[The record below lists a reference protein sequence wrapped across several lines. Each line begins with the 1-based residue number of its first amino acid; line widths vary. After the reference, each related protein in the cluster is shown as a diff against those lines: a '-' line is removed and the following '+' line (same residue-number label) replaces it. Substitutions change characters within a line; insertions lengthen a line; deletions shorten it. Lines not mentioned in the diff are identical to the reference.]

1 MKMKKIL
8 AAVLSLLMLLA
19 LFPTVALA
27 VDGEGSGNAEGI
39 KVSKTAELVS
49 DGTYTITLEAYATGT
64 TTTVTETKAVPLDIV
79 LVLDQSGS
87 MAYND
92 NGYSTNT
99 ASDRRIYKLQASL
112 RTFVNSIL
120 NNSKGNDN
128 IDHKV
133 AIAGYASDEDMGRSS
148 NISGIGYNGSD
159 SYWVNTGLY
168 INGAFKNYETV
179 ETVNSY
185 SPVYGNS
192 ISVWNSYYVLVDGSY
207 VQVYRAGNYNNRH
220 WEYNY
225 NGQTVTVVPMTSETD
240 TNSDH
245 VQFYSYESSDVSTP
259 LSPADYQSAL
269 ASVNV
274 GGVVNS
280 TILGSIDLL
289 KASGGTC
296 TEYGMLMAQ
305 NVFANNPIEEGSDR
319 KRVVILFTDGETD
332 STANTVYGYADGLKS
347 TYGATVYC
355 VGFGSSVD
363 TSFLN
368 RISSNYDGSG
378 EATGETKYSMLASN
392 QTELENIFQNIFKD
406 IETPSTS
413 VTLGTSSVMKDIIGT
428 AFDLPAEFTEASN
441 ISVKTVAGSTTDGT
455 TITWGAETLNPAGV
469 YATADTENNKVEV
482 TGFDYADKYI
492 APSHDGEKLV
502 VTITGVEATEAAATG
517 EAVPTNG
524 ELSGIYENGEAA
536 VPVKAFEQPLTVIGN
551 KTYVLDYA
559 KTAELT
565 ELGQSATHLDG
576 EAMRKITGNSTAL
589 SETYGNVSVS
599 SDGVLTYTPK
609 TTNWDGYDSFFAFG
623 TKDSGYSWS
632 KVSVLPANNVYYED
646 DFITGVDGVALGIV
660 YSGVWTVDGKSAG
673 NTETAN
679 NPVQGG
685 WVEGDTG
692 LSDDAAYS
700 DGSAHKADAS
710 SGNKATAT
718 FTFTGTGVDI
728 YSKTDMTTGTII
740 ATLKN
745 SANNE
750 NKVSKTFIVDN
761 KSASGTYYQIPTVT
775 FSGLVHGEYT
785 VTITVTT
792 GAANDGNRCTYYL
805 DGIRVYNPIQ
815 DKESES
821 TVQNAYKDELSAT
834 FTEVRDLLKSGYT
847 AFIDEGLD
855 ENGNRT
861 GVSTV
866 GDYTTSEYGP
876 IAPEHEIY
884 LANGQSVVLGLS
896 GTADKYYIGLKAPSG
911 TATTAN
917 ISAGGTTKTSVSVS
931 SASDLYY
938 VVVPNDGNTITVE
951 NTGSGLLSITKLRTT
966 LAAGS
971 GASGVSFLDLDD
983 ETALNTYTAFT
994 SYSMVAYN
1002 AAPATEEELEE
1013 QEKPEAT
1020 EPEDPEVT
1028 EPETPAEEGP
1038 GDVVID
1044 NPTEPEKPADEVRNE
1059 FINWL
1064 TDLFNSMRKIIGRR

>member
-1 MKMKKIL
+1 MKGAELMKMKKIL

-27 VDGEGSGNAEGI
+27 ADGEGSGNAEGI
-39 KVSKTAELVS
+39 KVSKTAELAD
-49 DGTYTITLEAYATGT
+49 DGTYTINLEAYATGT
-64 TTTVTETKAVPLDIV
+64 TTTVTEKSNVPLDVVMII
-79 LVLDQSGS
+79 DQSGS
-87 MAYND
+87 MDDYLTDLKAAVLKFIDNVRTNALADPKNPVNHRIAIVGFASNGTSYND
-92 NGYSTNT
+92 AKYENT
-99 ASDRRIYKLQASL
+99 ELFIG
-112 RTFVNSIL
+112 RT
-120 NNSKGNDN
+120 
-128 IDHKV
+128 
-133 AIAGYASDEDMGRSS
+133 
-148 NISGIGYNGSD
+148 
-159 SYWVNTGLY
+159 
-168 INGAFKNYETV
+168 
-179 ETVNSY
+179 
-185 SPVYGNS
+185 
-192 ISVWNSYYVLVDGSY
+192 
-207 VQVYRAGNYNNRH
+207 Q
-220 WEYNY
+220 YNY
-225 NGQTVTVVPMTSETD
+225 NGGSTGAKDAAGNYGSALQ
-240 TNSDH
+240 
-245 VQFYSYESSDVSTP
+245 DVSTDAGYNN
-259 LSPADYQSAL
+259 LVASKNAL
-269 ASVNV
+269 DAY
-274 GGVVNS
+274 
-280 TILGSIDLL
+280 
-289 KASGGTC
+289 GGTYPSAGY
-296 TEYGMLMAQ
+296 EMANGIFNANPNTDSEG
-305 NVFANNPIEEGSDR
+305 NVVRNRIIVF
-319 KRVVILFTDGETD
+319 FTDGEPGD
-332 STANTVYGYADGLKS
+332 GRDFSTNEANSTIGKAYTSKN
-347 TYGATVYC
+347 TYGATVYT
-355 VGFGSSVD
+355 VGFYSNASDNV
-363 TSFLN
+363 TNFMNCL
-368 RISSNYDGSG
+368 SSNYPTANTMLDTVKYEYVPVYAGDLDTSKSYYIDDQGKTEVTYYPISGTWRTSRYVKYTPKTSAEDGTNTQFYEKSLVSRG
-378 EATGETKYSMLASN
+378 KYYMTTSN
-392 QTELENIFQNIFKD
+392 SSELEKIFQTISQD

-413 VTLGTSSVMKDIIGT
+413 VTLGSSSVMKDIIGT
-428 AFDLPAEFTEASN
+428 AFDLPDGFTVSGN
-441 ISVKTVAGSTTDGT
+441 ITVKTVAGSTTDGT
-455 TITWGAETLNPAGV
+455 TINWGKETIAPTGV
-469 YATADTENNKVEV
+469 TPTANTEKNTVEV

-492 APSHDGEKLV
+492 APGHDGEKLV

-517 EAVPTNG
+517 EQVPTNG

-536 VPVKAFEQPLTVIGN
+536 VPVKAFDQPLTVIGN

-559 KTAELT
+559 KPAELT
-565 ELGQSATHLDG
+565 DLGQSVTHLDG
-576 EAMRKITGNSTAL
+576 TAMHKITTNSTAL
-589 SETYGNVSVS
+589 SEDYGNVSI
-599 SDGVLTYTPK
+599 SDKGTLIYTPK

-623 TKDSGYSWS
+623 TKDSSYSWS

-1013 QEKPEAT
+1013 QEKPEVT
-1020 EPEDPEVT
+1020 EPEEPA

>member
-27 VDGEGSGNAEGI
+27 EGETGDAGNDNG
-39 KVSKTAELVS
+39 VVLSKTAALQN

-64 TTTVTETKAVPLDIV
+64 TTTITETRAVPLDIV

-87 MAYND
+87 MSNSGYIKPLKNAVTSFVNTISKNAND
-92 NGYSTNT
+92 NKV
-99 ASDRRIYKLQASL
+99 DHRIAL
-112 RTFVNSIL
+112 V
-120 NNSKGNDN
+120 
-128 IDHKV
+128 
-133 AIAGYASDEDMGRSS
+133 GYASRYDS
-148 NISGIGYNGSD
+148 NTR
-159 SYWVNTGLY
+159 WVNTGLFIDGTLY
-168 INGAFKNYETV
+168 NYQQQGSSTQTSRLTAQNYKDALVSVNDANGNVTNSITTAINNIQGNGATYMN
-179 ETVNSY
+179 
-185 SPVYGNS
+185 
-192 ISVWNSYYVLVDGSY
+192 
-207 VQVYRAGNYNNRH
+207 
-220 WEYNY
+220 
-225 NGQTVTVVPMTSETD
+225 
-240 TNSDH
+240 
-245 VQFYSYESSDVSTP
+245 
-259 LSPADYQSAL
+259 
-269 ASVNV
+269 
-274 GGVVNS
+274 
-280 TILGSIDLL
+280 
-289 KASGGTC
+289 
-296 TEYGMLMAQ
+296 YGMIMA
-305 NVFANNPIEEGSDR
+305 NGVFQNNPIEEGSDR
-319 KRVVILFTDGETD
+319 KRIVVVFTDGEPGQSGYDETI
-332 STANTVYGYADGLKS
+332 ANATLEEGYKTKN
-347 TYGATVYC
+347 TYGATVYT
-355 VGFGSSVD
+355 VGLYSNASNNVTNFMNY
-363 TSFLN
+363 L
-368 RISSNYDGSG
+368 SSNYPNAQSMSATTNTEYEYIPVYSVDQAKTYYIQESNGSYSPVKYVETLFNGSG
-378 EATGETKYSMLASN
+378 WRTSRYGENYYPKTSADDNDTNHTQFYEEKTITTTTGGPGEKADSKYYMTTSSSG
-392 QTELENIFQNIFKD
+392 ELDKIFQTISQD

-455 TITWGAETLNPAGV
+455 TITWGAETPNPAGV

-536 VPVKAFEQPLTVIGN
+536 VPVKKFDQPLTVIGN

-559 KTAELT
+559 KPADLT
-565 ELGQSATHLDG
+565 ELGQSVTHLD
-576 EAMRKITGNSTAL
+576 ADSMQKIIAPDLTGFAK
-589 SETYGNVSVS
+589 TYGKVSYN
-599 SDGVLTYTPK
+599 DGTLTYTPN

-646 DFITGVDGVALGIV
+646 DFITGEDGVALGIV
-660 YSGVWTVDGKSAG
+660 YSGEWTVDGTAAG

-679 NPVQGG
+679 SPVQGG

-775 FSGLVHGEYT
+775 FSGLDHGEYT

-805 DGIRVYNPIQ
+805 DGIRVYNPIK
-815 DKESES
+815 DKETDS
-821 TVQNAYKDELSAT
+821 TVSGAYGEDNLNVT
-834 FTEVRDLLKSGYT
+834 FAEVRSILIDAANSSG
-847 AFIDEGLD
+847 AGVVNGAVFIDQVADDTKVLSPVLGTYED
-855 ENGNRT
+855 
-861 GVSTV
+861 
-866 GDYTTSEYGP
+866 YGP
-876 IAPEHEIY
+876 KHEVY
-884 LANGQSVVLGLS
+884 LATGQSISFNVTGGNFYV
-896 GTADKYYIGLKAPSG
+896 GLKAPNG
-911 TATTAN
+911 ATTAEFTNNGEKVSAN
-917 ISAGGTTKTSVSVS
+917 IGH
-931 SASDLYY
+931 ASDLFYLVAPDGAGN
-938 VVVPNDGNTITVE
+938 VVIQ
-951 NTGSGLLSITKLRTT
+951 NTGSNLLSVTKLRFVGDAGI
-966 LAAGS
+966 AAIS
-971 GASGVSFLDLDD
+971 VENAVQSVSNFR
-983 ETALNTYTAFT
+983 ALSVSAYTAVPV
-994 SYSMVAYN
+994 S
-1002 AAPATEEELEE
+1002 EDELD
-1013 QEKPEAT
+1013 QPEAT

-1059 FINWL
+1059 LINWL

>member
-27 VDGEGSGNAEGI
+27 ADGEGSGNAEGI
-39 KVSKTAELVS
+39 KVSKTAELAD
-49 DGTYTITLEAYATGT
+49 DGTYTINLEAYATGT
-64 TTTVTETKAVPLDIV
+64 TTTVTEKSNVPLDVVMII
-79 LVLDQSGS
+79 DQSGS
-87 MAYND
+87 MDGYLTDLKAAVLKFIDNVRTNALADPKNPVNHRIAIVGFASNGTSYND
-92 NGYSTNT
+92 AKYENT
-99 ASDRRIYKLQASL
+99 ELFIG
-112 RTFVNSIL
+112 RT
-120 NNSKGNDN
+120 
-128 IDHKV
+128 
-133 AIAGYASDEDMGRSS
+133 
-148 NISGIGYNGSD
+148 
-159 SYWVNTGLY
+159 
-168 INGAFKNYETV
+168 
-179 ETVNSY
+179 
-185 SPVYGNS
+185 
-192 ISVWNSYYVLVDGSY
+192 
-207 VQVYRAGNYNNRH
+207 Q
-220 WEYNY
+220 YNY
-225 NGQTVTVVPMTSETD
+225 NGGSTGANDAAGNYGSALQ
-240 TNSDH
+240 
-245 VQFYSYESSDVSTP
+245 DVSTDAGYNN
-259 LSPADYQSAL
+259 LVASKDAL
-269 ASVNV
+269 DAY
-274 GGVVNS
+274 
-280 TILGSIDLL
+280 
-289 KASGGTC
+289 GGTYPSAGY
-296 TEYGMLMAQ
+296 EMANGIFNANPNTDSEG
-305 NVFANNPIEEGSDR
+305 NVVRNRIIVF
-319 KRVVILFTDGETD
+319 FTDGEPGDGD
-332 STANTVYGYADGLKS
+332 SFSTNEANSTIGKAYTSKN
-347 TYGATVYC
+347 TYGATVYT
-355 VGFGSSVD
+355 VGFYSKASDNV
-363 TSFLN
+363 TNFMNCL
-368 RISSNYDGSG
+368 SSNYPTANTMLDTVKYEYVPVYAGDLDTSKSYYIDDQGKTEVTYYPISGTWRTSRYVKYTPKTSAEDGTNTQFYEKSLVSRG
-378 EATGETKYSMLASN
+378 KYYMTTSDSS
-392 QTELENIFQNIFKD
+392 ELENIFQTISQD

-413 VTLGTSSVMKDIIGT
+413 VTLGSSSVMKDIIGT
-428 AFDLPAEFTEASN
+428 AFDLPAGFTEDSN

-455 TITWGAETLNPAGV
+455 TITWGTETLNPDGV
-469 YATADTENNKVEV
+469 IATADTVNNKVEV
-482 TGFDYADKYI
+482 TGFDYAGKYI
-492 APSHDGEKLV
+492 APGHNGEKLV

-517 EAVPTNG
+517 EQVPTNG
-524 ELSGIYENGEAA
+524 ELSGIYENGEAT
-536 VPVKAFEQPLTVIGN
+536 VPIKTFDQPKTVIGN

-559 KTAELT
+559 KPAELT
-565 ELGQSATHLDG
+565 ELGQSTTHLDG

-599 SDGVLTYTPK
+599 SNGTLTYTPK

-623 TKDSGYSWS
+623 TKDSSYSWS

-646 DFITGVDGVALGIV
+646 DFVTDKGTGVVGIV
-660 YSGVWTVDGKSAG
+660 YGGKWDVDKTASGG

-679 NPVQGG
+679 NDVHGG
-685 WVEGDTG
+685 WVENDTG
-692 LSDDAAYS
+692 LSDDTGYS
-700 DGSAHKADAS
+700 DGSAHKAVAS
-710 SGNKATAT
+710 SDNKASAS

-728 YSKTDMTTGTII
+728 YSRTDMTTGTVV
-740 ATLKN
+740 ATLKASGSN
-745 SANNE
+745 TNGTS
-750 NKVSKTFIVDN
+750 KVYIVDN

-775 FSGLVHGEYT
+775 FGGLDHDQYT

-792 GAANDGNRCTYYL
+792 AAANDNNRCTYYL

-951 NTGSGLLSITKLRTT
+951 NTGEGLLSITKLRTT

-983 ETALNTYTAFT
+983 ETALNTYTAFS

-1013 QEKPEAT
+1013 QEKPE
-1020 EPEDPEVT
+1020 VT
-1028 EPETPAEEGP
+1028 EPEEPAQPEEPVEPETPEEEGP
-1038 GDVVID
+1038 GEVIIE
-1044 NPTEPEKPADEVRNE
+1044 NPTEPEKPADEVRDE

-1064 TDLFNSMRKIIGRR
+1064 TSLFNSMRKIIGRH

>member
-27 VDGEGSGNAEGI
+27 ADGEGSGNAEGI
-39 KVSKTAELVS
+39 KVSKTAELAD
-49 DGTYTITLEAYATGT
+49 DGTYTINLEAYATGT
-64 TTTVTETKAVPLDIV
+64 TTTVTEKSNVPLDVVMII
-79 LVLDQSGS
+79 DQSGS
-87 MAYND
+87 MKNYLTDLKAAVLKFIENVRTNALADPENPVNHRIAIVGFASNGTNYND
-92 NGYSTNT
+92 AKYENT
-99 ASDRRIYKLQASL
+99 ELFIG
-112 RTFVNSIL
+112 RT
-120 NNSKGNDN
+120 
-128 IDHKV
+128 
-133 AIAGYASDEDMGRSS
+133 
-148 NISGIGYNGSD
+148 
-159 SYWVNTGLY
+159 
-168 INGAFKNYETV
+168 
-179 ETVNSY
+179 
-185 SPVYGNS
+185 
-192 ISVWNSYYVLVDGSY
+192 
-207 VQVYRAGNYNNRH
+207 Q
-220 WEYNY
+220 YNY
-225 NGQTVTVVPMTSETD
+225 NGGSTGANDAAGNYGSALQ
-240 TNSDH
+240 
-245 VQFYSYESSDVSTP
+245 DVSTDAGYNN
-259 LSPADYQSAL
+259 LVASKDAL
-269 ASVNV
+269 NAY
-274 GGVVNS
+274 
-280 TILGSIDLL
+280 
-289 KASGGTC
+289 GGTYPSAGY
-296 TEYGMLMAQ
+296 EMANGIFNANPNTDSEG
-305 NVFANNPIEEGSDR
+305 NVVRNRIIVF
-319 KRVVILFTDGETD
+319 FTDGEPGDGD
-332 STANTVYGYADGLKS
+332 SFSTNEANSTIGKAYTSKN
-347 TYGATVYC
+347 TYGATVYT
-355 VGFGSSVD
+355 VGFYSKAS
-363 TSFLN
+363 TKITNFMNYL
-368 RISSNYDGSG
+368 SSNYPNAQAMEAETSYVAVYGSDIDQSKTYYIREWTLFGGYNYVAVTCTNDEWRDADNNTYTPKESSSDYRNDTFYELKTAAGPG
-378 EATGETKYSMLASN
+378 EKADSKYYMTTSDSS
-392 QTELENIFQNIFKD
+392 ELEKIFQTISQD

-413 VTLGTSSVMKDIIGT
+413 VTLGSSSVMKDIIGT
-428 AFDLPAEFTEASN
+428 AFDLPDGFTVSGN
-441 ISVKTVAGSTTDGT
+441 ITVKTVAGSTTDGT
-455 TITWGAETLNPAGV
+455 TINWGKETIAPTGV
-469 YATADTENNKVEV
+469 TPTANTEKNTVEV

-492 APSHDGEKLV
+492 APGHDGEKLV

-517 EAVPTNG
+517 EQVPTNG

-536 VPVKAFEQPLTVIGN
+536 VPVKAFDQPLTVIGN

-559 KTAELT
+559 KPAELT
-565 ELGQSATHLDG
+565 DLGQSATHLDG
-576 EAMRKITGNSTAL
+576 TAMHKITTNSTAL
-589 SETYGNVSVS
+589 SEDYGNVSI
-599 SDGVLTYTPK
+599 SDKGTLIYTPK

-623 TKDSGYSWS
+623 TKDSSYSWS

-1013 QEKPEAT
+1013 QEKPEVT
-1020 EPEDPEVT
+1020 EPEEPA

-1038 GDVVID
+1038 GEVVIE